1 MIKVIQFGEG
11 NFLRTF
17 VDAYF
22 DALNKETNQ
31 KYAVSIIKPIP
42 FGNLDSF
49 KKQENRYHIVLRGV
63 SAGKVVEDVYEIDS
77 VKECIDPFTDEAS
90 FYALA
95 KDPDVKLLVSN
106 TTEAGIV
113 FNPND
118 KEGGF
123 AEISYPAKLTKWL
136 FARFKAGLDG
146 IYLLPV
152 ELIDHNADELFR
164 DVNAYIDLWGL
175 GEDFKKWNA
184 QKNFYCNTLVDR
196 IVSGFPRDEET
207 KNHLW
212 ELLGEED
219 DLISIGEPFGL
230 WAIEKKGRIGDY
242 IHEGHHNIDVV
253 LTEDIF
259 YYKKRKVRVLNGSH
273 TNMVPMALWHG
284 KSTVADVMK
293 DESLCHFVRET
304 LDKEIVPFVS
314 EDQKAT
320 KEFAEAVLER
330 FKNPYLNHQ
339 LTSIALNCVSKWK
352 ARCLPSFLDYYEVR
366 KQLPPLLT
374 IGFAYLVILYK
385 HIEEKGGA
393 FFARLPDR
401 EIAMKDEERYLKYF
415 SSGHDVRDFLSD
427 VSIWGED
434 LSNIPGFYDEVMRL
448 IDSIERGEEALR

>member
-219 DLISIGEPFGL
+219 DLLSIGEPFGL

-242 IHEGHHNIDVV
+242 IREGHHNIDVV

-259 YYKKRKVRVLNGSH
+259 YYKKRKVRALNGSH

-385 HIEEKGGA
+385 HIEEKGDV
-393 FFARLPDR
+393 FFAHLPNR

-427 VSIWGED
+427 ASIWGED

-448 IDSIERGEEALR
+448 IDSIERGEEVLR

>member
-1 MIKVIQFGEG
+1 
-11 NFLRTF
+11 
-17 VDAYF
+17 
-22 DALNKETNQ
+22 
-31 KYAVSIIKPIP
+31 
-42 FGNLDSF
+42 
-49 KKQENRYHIVLRGV
+49 
-63 SAGKVVEDVYEIDS
+63 
-77 VKECIDPFTDEAS
+77 
-90 FYALA
+90 
-95 KDPDVKLLVSN
+95 
-106 TTEAGIV
+106 
-113 FNPND
+113 
-118 KEGGF
+118 
-123 AEISYPAKLTKWL
+123 
-136 FARFKAGLDG
+136 
-146 IYLLPV
+146 
-152 ELIDHNADELFR
+152 
-164 DVNAYIDLWGL
+164 
-175 GEDFKKWNA
+175 
-184 QKNFYCNTLVDR
+184 
-196 IVSGFPRDEET
+196 
-207 KNHLW
+207 
-212 ELLGEED
+212 
-219 DLISIGEPFGL
+219 
-230 WAIEKKGRIGDY
+230 
-242 IHEGHHNIDVV
+242 
-253 LTEDIF
+253 
-259 YYKKRKVRVLNGSH
+259 
-273 TNMVPMALWHG
+273 
-284 KSTVADVMK
+284 MK

-448 IDSIERGEEALR
+448 IDSIERGEEVLR

>member
-31 KYAVSIIKPIP
+31 KYVVSIIKPIP

-49 KKQENRYHIVLRGV
+49 KKQKNRYHIVLRGV
-63 SAGKVVEDVYEIDS
+63 SDGKAVEDVYEIDS
-77 VKECIDPFTDEAS
+77 VKECIDPFADEAS

-95 KDPDVKLLVSN
+95 KDPEVKLLVSN

-146 IYLLPV
+146 LYLLPV

-184 QKNFYCNTLVDR
+184 QENYYCNTLVDR
-196 IVSGFPRDEET
+196 IVSGFPRNEET

-212 ELLGEED
+212 KLLDEED
-219 DLISIGEPFGL
+219 NLLSVGEPFGL
-230 WAIEKKGRIGDY
+230 WAIEKKGRIVDY
-242 IHEGHHNIDVV
+242 IREGHHNIDVV
-253 LTEDIF
+253 LTEDIS

-273 TNMVPMALWHG
+273 TNMVPMALWYG
-284 KSTVADVMK
+284 KKTVADVME
-293 DESLCHFVRET
+293 DESLCYFVKET
-304 LDKEIVPFVS
+304 LEKEIVPFVS

-320 KEFAEAVLER
+320 KEFAKAVLER

-352 ARCLPSFLDYYEVR
+352 ARCLPSFLDYCEAK
-366 KQLPPLLT
+366 KQLPSLLT

-385 HIEEKGGA
+385 HIEEKGDA
-393 FFARLPDR
+393 FFAHLPNR
-401 EIAMKDEERYLKYF
+401 EIVMKDEERYLKYF
-415 SSGHDVRDFLSD
+415 SNGHDVRDFLSD
-427 VSIWGED
+427 VSIWGQD
-434 LSNIPGFYDEVMRL
+434 LSDIPGFYDEVMRL
-448 IDSIERGEEALR
+448 IDSIERGEEVLR

>member
-63 SAGKVVEDVYEIDS
+63 SAGKVVEDVYKIDS
-77 VKECIDPFTDEAS
+77 VKESIDPFTDGAS

-219 DLISIGEPFGL
+219 DLLSIGEPFGL

-385 HIEEKGGA
+385 HIEEKGDV
-393 FFARLPDR
+393 FFAHLPNR

-427 VSIWGED
+427 ASIWGED

-448 IDSIERGEEALR
+448 IDSIERGEEVLR